1 MQVQIFT
8 LPLMPDAAQ
17 TEEMNHF
24 LRSHKVIDVRKAS
37 PMHACRM
44 ASPMLAIRCGNAM
57 VKSGKVIESTQ
68 HSKRVSS
75 TLQMSRLNTLFES
88 AQCPS

>member
-17 TEEMNHF
+17 TEEINHF

-37 PMHACRM
+37 PMRVCRM
-44 ASPMLAIRCGNAM
+44 AM
-57 VKSGKVIESTQ
+57 VKSGKVSPQVKVIM
-68 HSKRVSS
+68 RFVD
-75 TLQMSRLNTLFES
+75 
-88 AQCPS
+88 